1 MWISNIAFFYKSS
14 KISNLRRWQSWKS
27 IFRDFG
33 WHRKNVMNKTKL
45 CKLLQ
50 LLLIEGILH
59 HPRCIKPQKQ
69 WDKLPT
75 STIAGCLSSTALA
88 IHGLS
93 SLRQGLSSRGLRF
106 VVHRGTEG
114 FGDRLQQ
121 LLMAMRY
128 ARATGRALVID
139 WRDAKCLGP
148 KQFSFVFCLLDH
160 SFWKNEVKGYM
171 MDDLQI
177 LYVWNFGG
185 EIDITNPNRC
195 WIALTGWTSEWSLE
209 FGLMQTS
216 WLGPR
221 DSQKCDTNS
230 HTLGIPT
237 LLEVSLDVWE
247 IY

>member
-1 MWISNIAFFYKSS
+1 M
-14 KISNLRRWQSWKS
+14 
-27 IFRDFG
+27 
-33 WHRKNVMNKTKL
+33 MNKTKL

-59 HPRCIKPQKQ
+59 FPRCIKPYQQ

-75 STIAGCLSSTALA
+75 STNAGCLSSTALA

-93 SLRQGLSSRGLRF
+93 SLLQGLSSRGLRF

-148 KQFSFVFCLLDH
+148 KQFCFVFFFLLDH
-160 SFWKNEVKGYM
+160 SF
-171 MDDLQI
+171 
-177 LYVWNFGG
+177 
-185 EIDITNPNRC
+185 
-195 WIALTGWTSEWSLE
+195 
-209 FGLMQTS
+209 
-216 WLGPR
+216 
-221 DSQKCDTNS
+221 
-230 HTLGIPT
+230 
-237 LLEVSLDVWE
+237 
-247 IY
+247 

>member
-1 MWISNIAFFYKSS
+1 MAFFYKWS
-14 KISNLRRWQSWKS
+14 KISNIRRWQSWKA

-33 WHRKNVMNKTKL
+33 WRCKNVMNKTKL
-45 CKLLQ
+45 RKLLQ

-59 HPRCIKPQKQ
+59 PRDVSSPINSGISYQPQLMQ
-69 WDKLPT
+69 DVFHQLHLQFMAFLPF
-75 STIAGCLSSTALA
+75 
-88 IHGLS
+88 GL
-93 SLRQGLSSRGLRF
+93 GLSSRGLRF

-148 KQFSFVFCLLDH
+148 KLAQAVFCVFFSVGSTTL
-160 SFWKNEVKGYM
+160 SWMNEVMGYV

-185 EIDITNPNRC
+185 EIDITISKSMLDCFDRLNF
-195 WIALTGWTSEWSLE
+195 WMI
-209 FGLMQTS
+209 FGIWVDANLMA
-216 WLGPR
+216 R
-221 DSQKCDTNS
+221 A
-230 HTLGIPT
+230 
-237 LLEVSLDVWE
+237 
-247 IY
+247 

>member
-139 WRDAKCLGP
+139 WRDAKCLGT
-148 KQFSFVFCLLDH
+148 KQFCVFFSVGPLFL
-160 SFWKNEVKGYM
+160 K
-171 MDDLQI
+171 
-177 LYVWNFGG
+177 
-185 EIDITNPNRC
+185 
-195 WIALTGWTSEWSLE
+195 EWSQGVYDGWFADFICME
-209 FGLMQTS
+209 FWRGDRYHISKSMLDCFDRLNFWMIIAI
-216 WLGPR
+216 WVDANLIAR

-237 LLEVSLDVWE
+237 LL
-247 IY
+247 

>member
-1 MWISNIAFFYKSS
+1 MWISNIAFFYKWS
-14 KISNLRRWQSWKS
+14 KISNIRRWQSWKS

-33 WHRKNVMNKTKL
+33 WHCKNVMNKTKL

-59 HPRCIKPQKQ
+59 FPRCIKPYKQ

-75 STIAGCLSSTALA
+75 STNARCLSSTALA

-93 SLRQGLSSRGLRF
+93 SLLQGLSSRGLRF

-148 KQFSFVFCLLDH
+148 KLPQAVLCFFFCWVRH
-160 SFWKNEVKGYM
+160 SFWKKWSHGVCDGWFADFICMEFWRGDRYHNI
-171 MDDLQI
+171 QI
-177 LYVWNFGG
+177 DVGLLWQVELLNDHWNFGWCK
-185 EIDITNPNRC
+185 PHC
-195 WIALTGWTSEWSLE
+195 
-209 FGLMQTS
+209 
-216 WLGPR
+216 
-221 DSQKCDTNS
+221 
-230 HTLGIPT
+230 
-237 LLEVSLDVWE
+237 
-247 IY
+247 